1 MRSSLMESHPVSSP
15 NTHRM
20 APGAGPQL
28 SPVPP
33 PVSKPQRLV
42 LAPIEGWLPLLL
54 LTIAVYSVV
63 YSVTAAITINH
74 TSVLW
79 ITTALGLLGGLIV
92 SKSHFFPQA
101 ALHIG
106 ACIVGYWL
114 ALLLTSTL
122 AFHVSIVYLLSALR
136 GVITSGF
143 VLTGTESSDMVFL
156 FYLSFLCF
164 FLGYFGSWL
173 IYRAHLPWLVGL
185 VYVSIMIV
193 NLNYIAKRDLSFLV
207 VILVGS
213 LILLIARVHL
223 ASQIVQWKNDGLY
236 TDRAWMRGMTGRF
249 LQIASLFLLIILP
262 FSWLLPMLNQPSSG
276 VTFWNN
282 LDDAWSNIS
291 HGNLSALSNPNTLFS
306 PYTSSTNFFSTQ
318 LNITNTVNL
327 PNSPVLTYLSS
338 TPLQGQYLESVTY
351 NAFDG
356 HAGWNALAATQKQ
369 NYAANAQLPPDNA
382 RAGSNT
388 LTTAITLLQ
397 PPGGDN
403 NYLFGPAE
411 PSSFTVPTTLY
422 SYLTTDTNTSIVAA
436 WTQATPLVQNELY
449 QVTSALPDATP
460 ASLSAI
466 PLPNADATE
475 WQGDPGYEDIEQYY
489 LAVPKAVSAEVLSTA
504 RLWTAGADNT
514 YAAVS
519 ALQAH
524 LSDSTSFT
532 YSTSNDPIPAN
543 TDIVTWL
550 LHTHKGYCTY
560 YASAM
565 IVMARQLG
573 IPARMASGFS
583 QGHYDAQKK
592 LWVVDGSDAH
602 SWVQIYFPDYGW
614 INFDPTPGFPGP
626 QSVAA
631 STTPTPVATHTP
643 VPTHPTPT
651 PAIHKAGTQPT
662 PPAQTPNGITPA
674 GDENSGQSFLLIVSL
689 VILLGSLMVLWFSII
704 RYRSARRVAGT
715 AATSMYMRLCRLAR
729 LVGSPPASWQ
739 TPYEYTFTLS
749 QRFPQATTAL
759 RRLADLFVRE
769 RWASP
774 QQVPAPQEAHDLER
788 LWPRL
793 RNTILHIPFTK
804 TP

>member
-1 MRSSLMESHPVSSP
+1 MRSSLMESRPVSST
-15 NTHRM
+15 NTHR
-20 APGAGPQL
+20 ASPGAGPQP
-28 SPVPP
+28 SPVP
-33 PVSKPQRLV
+33 KPIARQQRLA

-74 TSVLW
+74 TTVLW
-79 ITTALGLLGGLIV
+79 VTTALGLLGGLIV
-92 SKSHFFPQA
+92 SKSRFFPQA

-143 VLTGTESSDMVFL
+143 VLTGTENSNMVFL

-173 IYRAHLPWLVGL
+173 IYRAHLPWLVAL

-193 NLNYIAKRDLSFLV
+193 NLNYITKRDLSFLV
-207 VILVGS
+207 VILVGA

-236 TDRAWMRGMTGRF
+236 TDRAWMRGMTSRF
-249 LQIASLFLLIILP
+249 LQIASLFLLLILP

-282 LDDAWSNIS
+282 LDDAWANIS

-306 PYTSSTNFFSTQ
+306 PYIPSTNFFSTQ

-338 TPLQGQYLESVTY
+338 VPSQGQYLESVTY
-351 NAFDG
+351 DTFDG

-369 NYAANAQLPPDNA
+369 NYAANAPLPPDDPS
-382 RAGSNT
+382 AGSST
-388 LTTAITLLQ
+388 LTTTITLLQ
-397 PPGGDN
+397 PPAGDN

-422 SYLTTDTNTSIVAA
+422 SYPANNIVAD
-436 WTQATPLVQNELY
+436 WTQATPLTQNEIY
-449 QVTSALPDATP
+449 QVTSAVPEATP
-460 ASLSAI
+460 AYLSAI
-466 PLPNADATE
+466 PLPTNDATI
-475 WQGDPGYEDIEQYY
+475 WQNDPNYGDIQQYY
-489 LAVPKAVSAEVLSTA
+489 LPVPATVSPEVLSTA
-504 RLWTAGADNT
+504 RLWTAGANNT

-524 LSDSTSFT
+524 LSDSNSFT

-583 QGHYDAQKK
+583 QGHYDTQKK

-602 SWVQIYFPDYGW
+602 SWVQIYFPGFGW
-614 INFDPTPGFPGP
+614 INFDPTPGFSGTHL
-626 QSVAA
+626 VAPSA
-631 STTPTPVATHTP
+631 TATPAVRHTPTPTHA
-643 VPTHPTPT
+643 TPT
-651 PAIHKAGTQPT
+651 PAPHKTGTQPT
-662 PPAQTPNGITPA
+662 PVTPPTTG
-674 GDENSGQSFLLIVSL
+674 NSASVDGNDGQNFLLLVSL
-689 VILLGSLMVLWFSII
+689 AILLCSLIVLWFSIM
-704 RYRSARRVAGT
+704 RYRAARRATGT
-715 AATSMYMRLCRLAR
+715 AITSIYTRLCRLAR
-729 LVGSPPASWQ
+729 LIGSPPASWQ

-749 QRFPQATTAL
+749 QRFPQATTTL
-759 RRLADLFVRE
+759 RRVADLFVRE

-774 QQVPAPQEAHDLER
+774 QQAPEPNEEHDLER

-804 TP
+804 NL